1 MLWVFRFFCPNPVI
15 KIGKSDDELN
25 DIQCAGSGETT
36 KNLNIAKLWITL
48 SCNRTSTILL
58 NLFIFLL

>member
-36 KNLNIAKLWITL
+36 KNLNIAKL
-48 SCNRTSTILL
+48 
-58 NLFIFLL
+58 